1 MLAETLT
8 IDNTFVKQA
17 HDIIIIGSG
26 PVGVRAVYE
35 LCQLN
40 PDTRIAIFG
49 AEPWEPYNR
58 IQLSALVAGEVK
70 HASLYNSLDILHK
83 PNINTFFN
91 NPIIDI
97 NRYSKEVTDSQGITH
112 SYKQLI
118 LATGSRPHIPN
129 IEGIALKN
137 IFTLRNLNDAQT
149 LMSRSTRTRH
159 TVVIGG
165 GLLGLE
171 AARAMQRF
179 NTQVTVIEH
188 SMWLLFRQ
196 LDQHAGSYLKYQ
208 LEQSGINIRLNSPVK
223 RIIGDD
229 KVAAVLLGNDE
240 VIECDTLIIATGI
253 EPNIE
258 LIRNSGIKI
267 GRGIRVNNQLQT
279 NDQNIFAIGE
289 CAEHN
294 NQIYG
299 LVSPGYEQAAVCAHR
314 INGKQAQYLGSIT
327 ATNLKVIDYPVF
339 SMGNTG
345 ESARS
350 RELAIFHDS
359 GQHIY
364 RKLIIIN
371 GRLQGAI
378 AVGEMQ
384 GINRLRE
391 AIARKQ
397 RVWPW
402 QIRRFKQH
410 GYLWPDKTHD
420 NICEWPATAT
430 VCNCTGVTRG
440 QLSQAQQSGAES
452 VIDLARITGASTVCG
467 SCKPLLID
475 FANSESTPEP
485 VKGSHLLLLSSL
497 ISILIALTIFS
508 FPGMDYAASVQ
519 SISLDTF
526 WRTSLFKQI
535 SGFGILVFALI
546 ISVLSIKKR
555 TRKLHQLGDYADWR
569 VAHTVIALLVI
580 FILFAHTGFRF
591 GDNLNL
597 YLMLTFSSLL
607 FTGAIAGIA
616 IASEHQLSRQMS
628 KRLRQFSTWSHILIL
643 WPLPA
648 LLGFHILKTYYF

>member
-8 IDNTFVKQA
+8 VDNNFQRQA

-26 PVGVRAVYE
+26 PVGVRAVHE

-40 PDTRIAIFG
+40 PDTNIAIFG
-49 AEPWEPYNR
+49 DEPWEPYNR

-70 HASLYNSLDILHK
+70 QASLYSNFDALQK

-97 NRYSKEVTDSQGITH
+97 NRYSKEVTDCQGVTH

-137 IFTLRNLNDAQT
+137 IFTFRNLNDAQT

-179 NTQVTVIEH
+179 NTQVTIIEH
-188 SMWLLFRQ
+188 SMWLMFRQ
-196 LDQHAGSYLKYQ
+196 LDKHAGSYLKYQ
-208 LEQSGINIRLNSPVK
+208 LEQTGINIRLNSPVK
-223 RIIGDD
+223 HI
-229 KVAAVLLGNDE
+229 LGNDDVE
-240 VIECDTLIIATGI
+240 AVILSNGEIIDCDTIIIAAGI
-253 EPNIE
+253 TPNIE
-258 LIRNSGIKI
+258 LVRNSGIKI
-267 GRGIRVNNQLQT
+267 GRGIRVDNQLQT
-279 NDQNIFAIGE
+279 NDPNIFAIGE

-299 LVSPGYEQAAVCAHR
+299 LVSPGYEQAAVVAHR
-314 INGKQAQYLGSIT
+314 INGTQTQYLGSIT

-350 RELAIFHDS
+350 REQIIYHDS
-359 GQHIY
+359 AEHIY
-364 RKLIIIN
+364 RKLIIVN

-378 AVGEMQ
+378 TVGEMQ

-397 RVWPW
+397 RIWPW
-402 QIRRFKQH
+402 QISRFKQH
-410 GYLWPDKTHD
+410 GYLWPDTTPD
-420 NICEWPATAT
+420 NICEWPANAT

-440 QLSQAQQSGAES
+440 QLSQAQKAGAET
-452 VIDLARITGASTVCG
+452 VVELTRITGASTVCG
-467 SCKPLLID
+467 SCKPLLNN
-475 FANSESTPEP
+475 FANTESTPEP
-485 VKGSHLLLLSSL
+485 VKGYRPLLISSL
-497 ISILIALTIFS
+497 ASMIIALIIFV

-519 SISLDTF
+519 SINWDTL
-526 WRTSLFKQI
+526 WRSSLFKQI
-535 SGFGILVFALI
+535 SGFGILAFALM
-546 ISVLSIKKR
+546 ISTLSIKKR
-555 TRKLHQLGDYADWR
+555 TRKLHRLGEYANWR
-569 VAHTVIALLVI
+569 VAHTVIALLIIVI
-580 FILFAHTGFRF
+580 LLAHTGFRF
-591 GDNLNL
+591 GDNINL
-597 YLMLTFSSLL
+597 YLMIVFSGLL
-607 FTGAIAGIA
+607 ITGAIAGIT
-616 IASEHQLSRQMS
+616 IASEHRLSRQTS
-628 KRLRQFSTWSHILIL
+628 KQLRLFSTWSHILLL

-648 LLGFHILKTYYF
+648 LLGFHVLKTYYF